1 MLGLGHILDDQ
12 DLVDTLDKSK
22 KMSGEIEKRVVESED
37 TQKKIEQARKKY
49 LPVSCYF
56 CHLTLIYYRPIL
68 CNLTLIYYRPI
79 LCNIHLTI
87 FKVLVYRSVF

>member
-1 MLGLGHILDDQ
+1 MYFVFGLGHILDDQ

-49 LPVSCYF
+49 LPVS
-56 CHLTLIYYRPIL
+56 
-68 CNLTLIYYRPI
+68 
-79 LCNIHLTI
+79 
-87 FKVLVYRSVF
+87 